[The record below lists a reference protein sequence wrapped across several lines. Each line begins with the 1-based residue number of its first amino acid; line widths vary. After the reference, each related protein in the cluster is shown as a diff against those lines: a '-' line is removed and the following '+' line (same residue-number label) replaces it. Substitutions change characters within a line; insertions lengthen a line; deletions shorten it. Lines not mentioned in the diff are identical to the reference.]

1 MYTNIIHNDDICNYF
16 LKNQQFIFNSLG
28 NCRECRIHNYECGS
42 PELISI
48 YNIIR
53 PLQGV
58 YGGRF
63 SGAGFKGAVIA
74 LVDPR
79 HKDSVEKALYEQYL
93 AEHPEYAETFK
104 VFWVKPDDGA
114 RFIED

>member
-1 MYTNIIHNDDICNYF
+1 M
-16 LKNQQFIFNSLG
+16 
-28 NCRECRIHNYECGS
+28 
-42 PELISI
+42 
-48 YNIIR
+48 R

-74 LVDPR
+74 LVDPK
-79 HKDSVEKALYEQYL
+79 HKDEIEERLTQEYL
-93 AEHPEYAETFK
+93 ALFPEYEETFK

-114 RFIED
+114 RFIEE